1 MSDPITVD
9 LPHRL
14 GAEEAKRRIAGN
26 MDGLLSSLPPGAR
39 MSSSWDGD
47 TLNLNL
53 AVLGQQVS
61 AAIEVRETL
70 VHVAVM
76 LPPAL
81 AMFANAIKGRLAKA
95 GPALLGGGSGP

>member
-1 MSDPITVD
+1 MSEPIIVD

-26 MDGLLSSLPPGAR
+26 IGGLLSSLPPGAR
-39 MSSSWDGD
+39 MSSNWDGD
-47 TLNLNL
+47 TLNLDL
-53 AVLGQQVS
+53 AVLGQQFS

-70 VHVAVM
+70 VHLVVM

-81 AMFANAIKGRLAKA
+81 AMFANAIKGRLANA
-95 GPALLGGGSGP
+95 GPALLGGGKGS